1 MASEASGVTID
12 CHAPLALLA
21 APERCESARA
31 ARLKQTGA
39 APETAGR
46 HSRQPSAGTS
56 SDVFDCNI
64 CLDTAMEPVITMCG
78 HLYCWPCIYR
88 WLELRREE
96 SPFCPMCKADISP
109 DRMIPVYGRGQ
120 ARVDPR
126 CATAAA
132 RLPPNRRRLRPLLGL
147 LRRLCRPPWH
157 EHGARPHPGHF
168 SEASPRLSLA
178 LRPLIRPTPRA
189 IGALTTP
196 IMCVRGRRRSVA
208 KEHIP
213 QRPPGQ
219 RPPRQPAS
227 PEAAPQSG
235 LRQARPRQPGAPAGG
250 AQAGLSFL
258 STVLGFQLGGS
269 AAGDDVGAEPLS
281 PAQVQ
286 QAFLSRLLLLLG
298 SFVILCLLLF

>member
-46 HSRQPSAGTS
+46 HSRQPSAGKS

-120 ARVDPR
+120 ARVDP
-126 CATAAA
+126 
-132 RLPPNRRRLRPLLGL
+132 
-147 LRRLCRPPWH
+147 
-157 EHGARPHPGHF
+157 
-168 SEASPRLSLA
+168 
-178 LRPLIRPTPRA
+178 
-189 IGALTTP
+189 
-196 IMCVRGRRRSVA
+196 RRRSVA